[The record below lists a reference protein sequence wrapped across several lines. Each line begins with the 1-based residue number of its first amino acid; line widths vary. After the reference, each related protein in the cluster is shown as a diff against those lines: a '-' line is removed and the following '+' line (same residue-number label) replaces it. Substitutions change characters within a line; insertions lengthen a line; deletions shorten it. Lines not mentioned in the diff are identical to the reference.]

1 MAYLTKAAYF
11 FSFACFG
18 KNGCIVQYIP
28 NSLSSRLGIFQS
40 TRLGAKHLNRDFT
53 PQILFK
59 EEFCFLFRYI
69 GASVICQVKSG
80 DVISY
85 IR

>member
-1 MAYLTKAAYF
+1 MACLTKAACS
-11 FSFACFG
+11 FSFATFG
-18 KNGCIVQYIP
+18 KNACIVQYIP
-28 NSLSSRLGIFQS
+28 NLLSSQLGIFQS

-53 PQILFK
+53 PQILFE

-80 DVISY
+80 DIISH